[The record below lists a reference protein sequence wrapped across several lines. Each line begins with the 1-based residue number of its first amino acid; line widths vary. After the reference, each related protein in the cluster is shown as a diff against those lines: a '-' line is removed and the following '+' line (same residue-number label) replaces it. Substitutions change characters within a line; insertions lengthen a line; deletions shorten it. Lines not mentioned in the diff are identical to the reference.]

1 MEGFKEFD
9 SACKKYGLSNH
20 DQALLLQVTPVMI
33 SRYRNSDGVSMP
45 PSKWLEKRKVAVNAM
60 KAVVSNSREPVK
72 SMTPARRREVIQKT
86 LVDQNP
92 TIDIPSIY

>member
-9 SACKKYGLSNH
+9 SACKKYGLSNI

-45 PSKWLEKRKVAVNAM
+45 KSKWLERRKVAVNAM
-60 KAVVSNSREPVK
+60 KAVVSNKLEPVK
-72 SMTPARRREVIQKT
+72 SMTPARRREVIQQT

-92 TIDIPSIY
+92 AIGMTSIY